1 MHPYPKHKT
10 PFRWPLPTTI
20 ITLLMM
26 FALAQPLASREGQ
39 TTAYPSGDEMQFSLL
54 TCGQG
59 EAIYALFGH
68 TAIRYRHAK
77 QGVDIVFN
85 YGVFDFD
92 TPNFALRFALGET
105 DYLLA
110 INEFPRFLATYQYN
124 GRSVSEQ
131 VLNLTAEEKLRLLAL
146 LEENY
151 RPENR
156 VYRYNFFFDNC
167 ATRPRNLI
175 EKAINGRITYHYP
188 KQEPITFRQLLHHYS
203 QNAYWSDL
211 GMSLCLG
218 READRHITPR
228 EMEFVPFCLRDD
240 MRSARIEATDG
251 TSRPLVLSEKIL
263 VDLPEMHPD
272 EGRWNIPLIAAITLL
287 LLVIGLTGGEM
298 ASRRHPL
305 SHPKALHN
313 LWWLDLPLLLGGGLL
328 GLTPAFLSLFSSH
341 PCVDSN
347 WLLLA
352 FHPGHLLALTCVIR
366 RIKKGAWSRY
376 QLGNFCLLTL
386 FIIVILL
393 KIQII
398 PGTAVYLALCL
409 WVRAGANLYL
419 TAPWSAQNHA
429 KKALRDKKGN

>member
-1 MHPYPKHKT
+1 MQPYPSLKT
-10 PFRWPLPTTI
+10 SFRWPVPSAI

-26 FALAQPLASREGQ
+26 FALAQPLASQEQ
-39 TTAYPSGDEMQFSLL
+39 PHAAHLSGDDMQFSLL

-59 EAIYALFGH
+59 SRIYALFGH
-68 TAIRYRHAK
+68 NAIRYRHVK
-77 QGVDIVFN
+77 QGVDIIFN

-105 DYLLA
+105 DYLLE
-110 INEFPRFLATYQYN
+110 INRFVQFLATYQYN

-131 VLNLTAEEKLRLLAL
+131 VLNLTAEEKLRLLTL

-175 EKAINGRITYHYP
+175 EKAINGRIIYHYP
-188 KQEPITFRQLLHHYS
+188 EQEPLTFRQLLHHYS
-203 QNAYWSDL
+203 QHAYWSDL

-218 READRHITPR
+218 QEADRLITPR
-228 EMEFVPFCLRDD
+228 EREFVPFCLRDD
-240 MRSARIEATDG
+240 MRTARIEAKDG
-251 TSRPLVLSEKIL
+251 TSRPLILSERVL
-263 VDLPEMHPD
+263 VDLPEIRPN

-287 LLVIGLTGGEM
+287 LIVIGLTGGEV
-298 ASRRHPL
+298 ASRRHRL
-305 SHPKALHN
+305 SLPKALHN
-313 LWWLDLPLLLGGGLL
+313 LWWLDLPLLFGGGLL
-328 GLTPAFLSLFSSH
+328 GITPAFLCLFSSH

-352 FHPGHLLALTCVIR
+352 FHPGHLLALVCVIR
-366 RIKKGAWSRY
+366 RIKKGVWSRY
-376 QLGNFCLLTL
+376 QTVNFCLLTL
-386 FIIVILL
+386 FIFVILL

-419 TAPWSAQNHA
+419 TAPWLNINQTDKVQAM
-429 KKALRDKKGN
+429 KK

>member
-1 MHPYPKHKT
+1 
-10 PFRWPLPTTI
+10 
-20 ITLLMM
+20 
-26 FALAQPLASREGQ
+26 
-39 TTAYPSGDEMQFSLL
+39 
-54 TCGQG
+54 
-59 EAIYALFGH
+59 
-68 TAIRYRHAK
+68 
-77 QGVDIVFN
+77 
-85 YGVFDFD
+85 
-92 TPNFALRFALGET
+92 
-105 DYLLA
+105 
-110 INEFPRFLATYQYN
+110 
-124 GRSVSEQ
+124 
-131 VLNLTAEEKLRLLAL
+131 
-146 LEENY
+146 
-151 RPENR
+151 
-156 VYRYNFFFDNC
+156 
-167 ATRPRNLI
+167 
-175 EKAINGRITYHYP
+175 
-188 KQEPITFRQLLHHYS
+188 
-203 QNAYWSDL
+203 
-211 GMSLCLG
+211 
-218 READRHITPR
+218 
-228 EMEFVPFCLRDD
+228 

-366 RIKKGAWSRY
+366 RIKNGAWSRY

>member
-1 MHPYPKHKT
+1 MQPYPSLKT
-10 PFRWPLPTTI
+10 SFRWPLPSAI

-26 FALAQPLASREGQ
+26 FALAQPLASQEQ
-39 TTAYPSGDEMQFSLL
+39 HNTAYLSGDDMQFSLL

-59 EAIYALFGH
+59 SRIYALFGH
-68 TAIRYRHAK
+68 NAIRYRHVK
-77 QGVDIVFN
+77 QGVDIIFN

-105 DYLLA
+105 DYLLE
-110 INEFPRFLATYQYN
+110 INRFVQFLATYQYN

-131 VLNLTAEEKLRLLAL
+131 VLNLTAEEKLRLLTL

-175 EKAINGRITYHYP
+175 EKAINGRIIYHYP
-188 KQEPITFRQLLHHYS
+188 EQEPLTFRQLLHHYS
-203 QNAYWSDL
+203 QHAYWSDL

-218 READRHITPR
+218 QEADRLITPR
-228 EMEFVPFCLRDD
+228 EREFVPFCLRDD
-240 MRSARIEATDG
+240 MRTARIEAKDG
-251 TSRPLVLSEKIL
+251 TSRPLILSERVL
-263 VDLPEMHPD
+263 VDLPEIRPN

-287 LLVIGLTGGEM
+287 LIVIGLTGAEV
-298 ASRRHPL
+298 ASRRHRL
-305 SHPKALHN
+305 SLPKALHN
-313 LWWLDLPLLLGGGLL
+313 LWWLDLPLLFGGGLL
-328 GLTPAFLSLFSSH
+328 GITPAFLCLFSSH

-352 FHPGHLLALTCVIR
+352 FHPGHLLALVCVIR

-376 QLGNFCLLTL
+376 QTLNFCLLTL
-386 FIIVILL
+386 FIFVILL

-419 TAPWSAQNHA
+419 TAPWLNINQTDKVQAM
-429 KKALRDKKGN
+429 KK